1 MRYFSI
7 RFAKATSWEADF
19 VRVWR
24 PIGKRLHD
32 GARLYL
38 DGTGDNKPPLFE
50 LLNFALAGT
59 PFHGLFFI
67 LLIGV
72 ANGLVA
78 VLLWLFISNNYNG
91 WYGLTAAGLWLLT
104 LTHVSGLHIN
114 ARSFGLAWALTA
126 LYINDHFKRGAIVG
140 VAGLF
145 YQYFIFLI
153 PVLLWDSLREES
165 LMRQVKSTFIFG
177 SGGLVVL
184 TMVFGIIG
192 VVWGS
197 QASLAGLYW
206 SYGIPLNITPEGYAT
221 SPGGYVSRPWILTN
235 TVLWGGYLL
244 DYGSLLLPVLA
255 VAALRIFRLSKQRQ
269 WSILMWSCLVLLIP
283 LLIRSREGYWLL
295 PLPFII
301 ILAIEELATRI
312 SGFDPQETST
322 F

>member
-1 MRYFSI
+1 
-7 RFAKATSWEADF
+7 
-19 VRVWR
+19 
-24 PIGKRLHD
+24 
-32 GARLYL
+32 
-38 DGTGDNKPPLFE
+38 
-50 LLNFALAGT
+50 
-59 PFHGLFFI
+59 
-67 LLIGV
+67 
-72 ANGLVA
+72 
-78 VLLWLFISNNYNG
+78 VLLWWFISNNYNG

-114 ARSFGLAWALTA
+114 ARSLGLAWALTA
-126 LYINDHFKRGAIVG
+126 LYINDYFKRGAIVG

-153 PVLLWDSLREES
+153 PILLWDSLRKKS

-177 SGGLVVL
+177 SGGLIVL
-184 TMVFGIIG
+184 IMVFGIIG